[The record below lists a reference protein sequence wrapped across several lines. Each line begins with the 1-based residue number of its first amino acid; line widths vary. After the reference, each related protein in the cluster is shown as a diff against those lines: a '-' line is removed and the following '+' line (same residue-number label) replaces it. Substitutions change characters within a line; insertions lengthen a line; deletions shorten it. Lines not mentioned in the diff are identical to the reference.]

1 MRAVDLSRPASRPGD
16 PARLALDLNNSYHS
30 ALAQDDY
37 APGAELIYQYL
48 PEEGDL
54 LRDYTVSLDLT
65 QHLRRELLDY
75 ERDGLDT
82 TVTRWSGSIE
92 PTVGLEYRDKHP
104 GTPTRLTLTYG
115 YSQAMP
121 SLYYQ
126 LGTVDDSDP
135 ANVYVNNPGLRR
147 ASTHS
152 ASLEFTRFW
161 QATHRNLS
169 VNANFSHTNRAV
181 AQARHY
187 DRQTGVS
194 TWVPENI
201 DGNWNTDAAVQFT
214 LPFGRDEA
222 FQFQTATTGA
232 FVHSVDYATDT
243 EELTRSVVDNLRL
256 GERLGLTYR
265 VNKHTFGLKGSL
277 AWLRSRSE
285 RADFDN
291 ISAFDVTAGANLLLN
306 LPQNWQIGTDMT
318 LYCRR
323 GYSDA
328 TLNTT
333 DWVWNASL
341 SKSLLDGKLSLKLD
355 AVDIVGQISNVQ
367 HTVNAQG
374 RTETWTNAVRN
385 YAMLHVTY
393 RFHIL
398 PKKKAAD
405 N

>member
-1 MRAVDLSRPASRPGD
+1 M
-16 PARLALDLNNSYHS
+16 
-30 ALAQDDY
+30 
-37 APGAELIYQYL
+37 
-48 PEEGDL
+48 
-54 LRDYTVSLDLT
+54 
-65 QHLRRELLDY
+65 
-75 ERDGLDT
+75 
-82 TVTRWSGSIE
+82 
-92 PTVGLEYRDKHP
+92 
-104 GTPTRLTLTYG
+104 
-115 YSQAMP
+115 
-121 SLYYQ
+121 
-126 LGTVDDSDP
+126 
-135 ANVYVNNPGLRR
+135 
-147 ASTHS
+147 
-152 ASLEFTRFW
+152 
-161 QATHRNLS
+161 
-169 VNANFSHTNRAV
+169 
-181 AQARHY
+181 
-187 DRQTGVS
+187 
-194 TWVPENI
+194 
-201 DGNWNTDAAVQFT
+201 QFT

-222 FQFQTATTGA
+222 FQFQTGTTGA

-265 VNKHTFGLKGSL
+265 VNKYTFGLKGSL

-285 RADFDN
+285 RANFDD
-291 ISAFDVTAGANLLLN
+291 ISAFDVTAGANVLLN
-306 LPQNWQIGTDMT
+306 LPQEWQIGTDMT

-355 AVDIVGQISNVQ
+355 AVDILGQISNVQ

>member
-1 MRAVDLSRPASRPGD
+1 M
-16 PARLALDLNNSYHS
+16 
-30 ALAQDDY
+30 
-37 APGAELIYQYL
+37 
-48 PEEGDL
+48 
-54 LRDYTVSLDLT
+54 
-65 QHLRRELLDY
+65 
-75 ERDGLDT
+75 
-82 TVTRWSGSIE
+82 
-92 PTVGLEYRDKHP
+92 
-104 GTPTRLTLTYG
+104 
-115 YSQAMP
+115 
-121 SLYYQ
+121 
-126 LGTVDDSDP
+126 
-135 ANVYVNNPGLRR
+135 
-147 ASTHS
+147 
-152 ASLEFTRFW
+152 
-161 QATHRNLS
+161 
-169 VNANFSHTNRAV
+169 
-181 AQARHY
+181 
-187 DRQTGVS
+187 
-194 TWVPENI
+194 
-201 DGNWNTDAAVQFT
+201 
-214 LPFGRDEA
+214 
-222 FQFQTATTGA
+222 
-232 FVHSVDYATDT
+232 DYATDT

-256 GERLGLTYR
+256 GEQLGLTYR
-265 VNKHTFGLKGSL
+265 VNKYTFGLKGSL

-291 ISAFDVTAGANLLLN
+291 ISAFDVTAGANVLLN
-306 LPQNWQIGTDMT
+306 LPQEWQIGTDMT

-355 AVDIVGQISNVQ
+355 AVDILGQISNVQ